1 MKCFFASTGAGLQI
15 TQKSRHAKKTIISA
29 QRRSNGDFAAQ
40 NILLGRNFC
49 EEFLRPLPVDGEKHF
64 ERRGARAS
72 SPEPQR
78 GGATLRCLLAV
89 HGHEPASRHVKRGGC
104 DTRTRTHAHTHA
116 RTHARTERAPGLQ
129 FLENTLC
136 ILCIF
141 ESTSI
146 RRPLKLVV
154 SFRSWPRTPAAVGSS
169 SKTRRRGGIGTCAS
183 VGAPTLKPRQGTA
196 TQAGGVGWG
205 GGAAGTDRAGGAN
218 AFCWR
223 RASTLRSEESGVI
236 GPDLFSVQV
245 PVLYPLE
252 PAWDALAHHIFSHHG
267 VGRR

>member
-15 TQKSRHAKKTIISA
+15 IQTSRHAKKTIISA

-72 SPEPQR
+72 APEPQR
-78 GGATLRCLLAV
+78 GGAMLRCLLAV
-89 HGHEPASRHVKRGGC
+89 HGHEPASRHAKRGLLH
-104 DTRTRTHAHTHA
+104 THTHAHAHTHA
-116 RTHARTERAPGLQ
+116 RTHARTHAHTERAPGLQ

-146 RRPLKLVV
+146 RGPLKPVV

-169 SKTRRRGGIGTCAS
+169 SKTRRRGGIGTCAR
-183 VGAPTLKPRQGTA
+183 VGPPPSSRGRELPLRLV
-196 TQAGGVGWG
+196 GGVGWG
-205 GGAAGTDRAGGAN
+205 
-218 AFCWR
+218 
-223 RASTLRSEESGVI
+223 RSRH
-236 GPDLFSVQV
+236 GPC
-245 PVLYPLE
+245 
-252 PAWDALAHHIFSHHG
+252 
-267 VGRR
+267 GRRKCILLAACFHSEK